1 MTLLLSAQLSLVV
14 LLIILSEERKI
25 SIKNIYEEIAEGNQI
40 ISSAL
45 GVEIECMLTGENEIA
60 LKILELLLGDM
71 LTVLILVLVSETE
84 VDQSDLMKGL
94 LMISVISGVTNDD
107 VV

>member
-1 MTLLLSAQLSLVV
+1 
-14 LLIILSEERKI
+14 
-25 SIKNIYEEIAEGNQI
+25 
-40 ISSAL
+40 
-45 GVEIECMLTGENEIA
+45 MLTGENEIA

>member
-25 SIKNIYEEIAEGNQI
+25 SIKNIYEEIAERDQI